1 MCASIFRRTM
11 PLCNFK
17 FSEAHEMR
25 HFSEISLAL
34 YIVCALLS
42 TLFLYCVF
50 GFWFLQYI
58 CTTLSI
64 VDCNVLFPIIAV
76 VFVGVLNCY
85 IEVIWL
91 FGVCNS
97 IKIFG
102 LKDVNLV
109 QQQHST
115 ITFNNKSCSG
125 GCNKSLTS
133 YFCHRSS
140 ISVVTNS

>member
-1 MCASIFRRTM
+1 MCASILDEQCHCVISNLAKPM
-11 PLCNFK
+11 K
-17 FSEAHEMR
+17 MR

-109 QQQHST
+109 QQ
-115 ITFNNKSCSG
+115 
-125 GCNKSLTS
+125 
-133 YFCHRSS
+133 
-140 ISVVTNS
+140 